1 MSDPRVDTTVRDR
14 LAPLTAGQTGGRRV
28 YSCFNFRLESDLPL
42 DELRPAATGDRRSIV
57 VVQLGRVAER
67 LANASASVE
76 GLQIAGPV
84 ASLTLPGIGRFLLI
98 EGREIVVDPHPDV
111 SDRNLRLFLLGSVFG
126 ILCHQRG
133 LLPLHA
139 NAIVAGRG
147 AVAFA
152 GPSGAGKSTL
162 AAEFQRRGFRLLA
175 DDVCMVDFDEHGA
188 PVAWPGIPRVKLWA
202 DAANR
207 FGLDCSELDQVIDGT
222 AKYHV
227 PTSPTVDAGPVP
239 LRRLYLLAK
248 ADDDRPPG
256 IVQLRGQEAM
266 AAIMANTY
274 RGFWLKPMGLHTA
287 HFSQCAAL
295 LSSVRVYAATRQ
307 WGFDCFGSEVDWLER
322 HLFEEDPE

>member
-84 ASLTLPGIGRFLLI
+84 ASLTLPGI
-98 EGREIVVDPHPDV
+98 
-111 SDRNLRLFLLGSVFG
+111 
-126 ILCHQRG
+126 
-133 LLPLHA
+133 
-139 NAIVAGRG
+139 
-147 AVAFA
+147 
-152 GPSGAGKSTL
+152 
-162 AAEFQRRGFRLLA
+162 
-175 DDVCMVDFDEHGA
+175 
-188 PVAWPGIPRVKLWA
+188 
-202 DAANR
+202 
-207 FGLDCSELDQVIDGT
+207 
-222 AKYHV
+222 
-227 PTSPTVDAGPVP
+227 
-239 LRRLYLLAK
+239 
-248 ADDDRPPG
+248 
-256 IVQLRGQEAM
+256 VQLRGQEAM

-287 HFSQCAAL
+287 HFRQCAAL